1 MTITPSAS
9 RAVHEPAALG
19 VPVTGPGSAA
29 GRSLIAHTPYSGIYA
44 PPASLVYTT
53 RMKRTNLVLDAELLD
68 RATRLLGVK
77 TYSAAVNLAL
87 AEVLRLRKIQSLPQ
101 YFGQGLWQGDLQEM
115 REDRVAERRQRK
127 SPRRGRR

>member
-1 MTITPSAS
+1 MAITLAEILYGLDFLSE
-9 RAVHEPAALG
+9 REAAEILDCETLLRD
-19 VPVTGPGSAA
+19 P
-29 GRSLIAHTPYSGIYA
+29 
-44 PPASLVYTT
+44 SLVYTT
-53 RMKRTNLVLDAELLD
+53 HMKRTNLVLDAELLD

-115 REDRVAERRQRK
+115 REDRVEGRRQGK